1 MSAPGDRIAFFGSID
16 TSDREVA
23 AEVLSRWL
31 AGCGLTG
38 ELRRSGAE
46 LVYADGFTYV
56 FCHPAESNPG
66 AAPYYLLEGYFF
78 ATASGPNLRLSA
90 LAPLCRAAGL
100 GAGVEYVQADG
111 DRPD

>member
-1 MSAPGDRIAFFGSID
+1 VTARGDRIAFFGSID

-31 AGCGLTG
+31 ADCGLMG
-38 ELRRSGAE
+38 ELRMSGAE
-46 LVYADGFTYV
+46 LVYADGATYV
-56 FCHPAESNPG
+56 FCHPAESGPG
-66 AAPYYLLEGYFF
+66 TAPYYLLEGYFF

-100 GAGVEYVQADG
+100 GAGVEYVQADS
-111 DRPD
+111 DRAD

>member
-1 MSAPGDRIAFFGSID
+1 MTAHRDRIAFFGSID

-31 AGCGLTG
+31 AGCGHGG
-38 ELRRSGAE
+38 ELRLSGAE
-46 LVYADGFTYV
+46 LVYADGSTYV
-56 FCHPAESNPG
+56 FCHPAESGPG
-66 AAPYYLLEGYFF
+66 APPFYLIEGYFF

-100 GAGVEYVQADG
+100 GSGIEYVQPDG
-111 DRPD
+111 DRAD